1 MAEIPALGSR
11 ELLRRVAGSVL
22 IMFAARLGTFIPVPD
37 IDLTALPEMRLRRA
51 LPAIPPACS
60 TSCNQACK

>member
-22 IMFAARLGTFIPVPD
+22 IMFAARLGTFIPIPD
-37 IDLTALPEMRLRRA
+37 INLTALPEMRPWRA
-51 LPAIPPACS
+51 LPAVPPGCLIG
-60 TSCNQACK
+60 CNGAMI